1 MTISLD
7 IPDDLVASLGSTSR
21 EQGQLVREALAVHL
35 YREGR
40 LSLRAMGRMADVG
53 DDYFAADAFRERHEL
68 PTHAVDPESEE
79 TTLDL
84 LRKQR

>member
-7 IPDDLVASLGSTSR
+7 IPDDLVASLGSTPS

-40 LSLRAMGRMADVG
+40 ISMRAMGRMAG
-53 DDYFAADAFRERHEL
+53 IGEDYWSADAFRERHQL
-68 PTHAVDPESEE
+68 PVQLPAASDEDAA
-79 TTLDL
+79 LDV
-84 LRKQR
+84 LRKQG